1 MKVVI
6 IIVMDLGKK
15 HQAGPRRMLERI
27 RAERMDG
34 AGVRGHTVL
43 LCSTAHHRV
52 HGPRRAGGAFPSFF
66 ALYDQ
71 SSSLSKKNDQGAAN
85 TFTLLAFSV
94 SLGP

>member
-27 RAERMDG
+27 RAE
-34 AGVRGHTVL
+34 L
-43 LCSTAHHRV
+43 LCSTVHHRV

-94 SLGP
+94 STSP